1 MKYAKTDKNYAILTK
16 RAKVQHEKK
25 FPSNLKCIQGVG
37 WYISETLRVDSLLFM
52 YVINF
57 ILMWIRH

>member
-1 MKYAKTDKNYAILTK
+1 MKYARTDKNYAILTK

-37 WYISETLRVDSLLFM
+37 YQ
-52 YVINF
+52 
-57 ILMWIRH
+57 